1 MEGFFESV
9 EDLEFK
15 VKLQHSL
22 NNKKPFQNFKRLV
35 DNSYYRQDWFDFK
48 QKTLSAMWKSKSIT
62 GFWLIS
68 MSPLILV
75 GNRHRSKIVDTEPY

>member
-48 QKTLSAMWKSKSIT
+48 QKTLERYVEKQINN
-62 GFWLIS
+62 WL
-68 MSPLILV
+68 LV
-75 GNRHRSKIVDTEPY
+75 NEHEPFDFSGE

>member
-48 QKTLSAMWKSKSIT
+48 KKTLERYVEKQINN
-62 GFWLIS
+62 WL
-68 MSPLILV
+68 LV
-75 GNRHRSKIVDTEPY
+75 NKHEPFDFSGE

>member
-48 QKTLSAMWKSKSIT
+48 QKTLERYVEKQINN
-62 GFWLIS
+62 WL
-68 MSPLILV
+68 LV
-75 GNRHRSKIVDTEPY
+75 NKHEPFDFSGE